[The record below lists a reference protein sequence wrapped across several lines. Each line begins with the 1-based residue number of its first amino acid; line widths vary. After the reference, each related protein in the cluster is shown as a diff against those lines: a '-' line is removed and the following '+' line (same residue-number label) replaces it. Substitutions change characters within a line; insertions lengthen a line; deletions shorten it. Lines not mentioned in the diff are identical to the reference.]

1 MKNKTYVRQ
10 TQPWGVY
17 LPYGHCVLC
26 SDGKVRACRMAPT
39 ADTFFSIPASI
50 AIRSKRIS
58 GYVTIEE
65 YKNQRIYCFRHHTEH
80 NDRLP
85 KWPERTEKEFDTLI
99 SKGIGE

>member
-26 SDGKVRACRMAPT
+26 SDGKLRACRMAPT

-65 YKNQRIYCFRHHTEH
+65 YKNQRIYCFRHHTKH
-80 NDRLP
+80 NDKLP
-85 KWPERTEKEFDTLI
+85 KWPERTEKEFNELI
-99 SKGIGE
+99 TKGIGE

>member
-1 MKNKTYVRQ
+1 MRNKTYIRYKQ
-10 TQPWGVY
+10 SSGVF

-26 SDGKVRACRMAPT
+26 SDGKLRACRMAPT
-39 ADTFFSIPASI
+39 ADTFFSVSASI
-50 AIRSKRIS
+50 AIRSKRIT